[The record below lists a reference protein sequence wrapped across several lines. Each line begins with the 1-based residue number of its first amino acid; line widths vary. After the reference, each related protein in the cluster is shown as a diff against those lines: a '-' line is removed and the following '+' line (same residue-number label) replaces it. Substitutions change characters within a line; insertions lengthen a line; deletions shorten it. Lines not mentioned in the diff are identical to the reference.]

1 MKPKTVITVV
11 LLVFVAASVV
21 VLAAKSLRPKP
32 QESGP
37 QPPAAQPPDD
47 GVIAYYFHGNM
58 RCPTCRSI
66 EAYAH
71 EAVKSGFAEDLA
83 EGRLQWRVVNYE
95 EPENEHFA
103 TDYELVAP
111 TVVLVEISGG
121 SQKEWKNLPEVWELI
136 GEKPAFIAF
145 VQQNVRAMLEGSGE

>member
-32 QESGP
+32 Q
-37 QPPAAQPPDD
+37 PPASQPPDD

-66 EAYAH
+66 ESYAH
-71 EAVKSGFAEDLA
+71 EAVKSGFAKELA
-83 EGRLQWRVVNYE
+83 DGRLQWRVVNYE
-95 EPENEHFA
+95 EPKNEHFA

-121 SQKEWKNLPEVWELI
+121 SQKEWKNLPEVWELV

>member
-1 MKPKTVITVV
+1 MKPKTVVTVV
-11 LLVFVAASVV
+11 LLLFVAASVV
-21 VLAAKSLRPKP
+21 VLAARSFGPKP
-32 QESGP
+32 QQGGP
-37 QPPAAQPPDD
+37 QPPDD
-47 GVIAYYFHGNM
+47 GVVAYYFHGNT

-66 EAYAH
+66 EEYAH
-71 EAVKSGFAEDLA
+71 EAVQTGFAKELA
-83 EGRLQWRVVNYE
+83 DGRLRWQVVNYE

-111 TVVLVEISGG
+111 TVLLAEIRGG
-121 SQKEWKNLPEVWELI
+121 SQIDWKNLPEVWELV